1 MARVLLVE
9 DSPTQAIEM
18 TMLLEEGS
26 HSVMHVENGRLG
38 LEALA
43 EYSLD
48 VVVTDLE
55 MPECNG
61 LELVQ
66 RMRADYAHVPAIL
79 VTSQGSEALAVEA
92 LQYGAAGYV
101 PKHDMKALLNQTV
114 ADVLS
119 VLQSDESYSK
129 LISTL
134 TKNVFEFDMPNDPS
148 LIAPLTG
155 LLMQI
160 SSGLQV
166 FGGMELVR
174 LGMATEQAVL
184 NAMYRGNLELNRE
197 QTPSD
202 NSIIHDGA
210 TNDLVEQ
217 RKSESPY
224 AERRVYVSAT
234 ATTEEIRIVVR
245 DQGNGFDTSILPSPG
260 NPEMLDAS
268 GGRGLVL
275 MTSFVDSV
283 TFNQKGNEVTL
294 VKRRKTTSN

>member
-18 TMLLEEGS
+18 TMLLEEGR

-43 EYSLD
+43 EYPLD

-55 MPECNG
+55 MPEVNG

-66 RMRADYAHVPAIL
+66 RMRADFAHIPAIL
-79 VTSQGSEALAVEA
+79 VTSLGSEALAVEA
-92 LQYGAAGYV
+92 LQVGAAGYV
-101 PKHDMKALLNQTV
+101 PKREMQMLLNQTI

-119 VLQSDESYSK
+119 VLQADESYSK

-134 TKNVFEFDMPNDPS
+134 TRNVFEFDMPNDPS

-155 LLMQI
+155 LLMQV

-174 LGMATEQAVL
+174 LGMATEHAVL
-184 NAMYRGNLELNRE
+184 NAMYRGNLELTRD
-197 QTPSD
+197 QTPAVHSV
-202 NSIIHDGA
+202 IHEEA
-210 TNDLVEQ
+210 TNDIVESRRSQ
-217 RKSESPY
+217 SPY
-224 AERRVYVSAT
+224 CDRRVYVEAT
-234 ATTEEIRIVVR
+234 ATTEEVSIVVR
-245 DQGNGFDTSILPSPG
+245 DQGNGFDTSTLPEPG
-260 NPEMLDAS
+260 NADMLDTS

-275 MTSFVDSV
+275 MTSFVDQI
-283 TFNQKGNEVTL
+283 TYNAKGNEVTL
-294 VKRRKTTSN
+294 VKRRKFAGT

>member
-9 DSPTQAIEM
+9 DSPTQAVEM
-18 TMLLEEGS
+18 TMLLEEGH

-43 EYSLD
+43 EHSLD

-66 RMRADYAHVPAIL
+66 RMRVDFSHIPAIL
-79 VTSQGSEALAVEA
+79 VTSQGSESLAVEA
-92 LQYGAAGYV
+92 LQFGAAGYV
-101 PKHDMKALLNQTV
+101 PKREMKTLLNQTI

-134 TKNVFEFDMPNDPS
+134 TRNVFEFDMPNDPS

-174 LGMATEQAVL
+174 LGMATEHAVL
-184 NAMYRGNLELNRE
+184 NAMYRGNLELTRD
-197 QTPSD
+197 QTPAD
-202 NSIIHDGA
+202 NAIIHEEA
-210 TNDLVEQ
+210 TNDVVES
-217 RKSESPY
+217 RKKESPFCG
-224 AERRVYVSAT
+224 RRVHIAAT
-234 ATTEEIRIVVR
+234 ATTDEIRIVVR
-245 DQGNGFDTSILPSPG
+245 DQGNGFDTSTLPQPG
-260 NPEMLDAS
+260 DADMLDTT

-283 TFNQKGNEVTL
+283 AYNDKGNEVTL
-294 VKRRKTTSN
+294 VKRRKATGA

>member
-9 DSPTQAIEM
+9 DSPTQAVEM
-18 TMLLEEGS
+18 TMLLEEGH
-26 HSVMHVENGRLG
+26 HSVMHVENGRLA

-43 EYSLD
+43 EHSLD

-66 RMRADYAHVPAIL
+66 RMRVDFSHVPAIL
-79 VTSQGSEALAVEA
+79 VTSQGSESLAVEA
-92 LQYGAAGYV
+92 LQFGAAGYV
-101 PKHDMKALLNQTV
+101 PKREMKTLLNQTI

-119 VLQSDESYSK
+119 VLQSDESYSI

-174 LGMATEQAVL
+174 LGMATEHAVL
-184 NAMYRGNLELNRE
+184 NAMYRGNLELTRD
-197 QTPSD
+197 QTPLD
-202 NSIIHDGA
+202 NAIIHEDA
-210 TNDLVEQ
+210 TNDVVES
-217 RKSESPY
+217 RKNESPY
-224 AERRVYVSAT
+224 CDRRVYVAAT
-234 ATTEEIRIVVR
+234 ATKEEIRIVVR
-245 DQGNGFDTSILPSPG
+245 DSGNGFDTSTLPEPG
-260 NPEMLDAS
+260 NPDMLDTS

-283 TFNQKGNEVTL
+283 AYNEKGNEVTL
-294 VKRRKTTSN
+294 VKRRNTTGV